1 MSTDVK
7 LRKAQQM
14 ENLMIPG
21 DLFLF
26 FGCCRSDKEFRV
38 KIVRAHLTPFMYS
51 VIVHGKKAPQIM
63 FKKKSR
69 KFFRKVLK
77 SKQAFGRKKEQHFLF
92 KKGGNR
98 SLRHC

>member
-51 VIVHGKKAPQIM
+51 VIVHGKKAPQM
-63 FKKKSR
+63 NFKKNQESFSE
-69 KFFRKVLK
+69 KF
-77 SKQAFGRKKEQHFLF
+77 
-92 KKGGNR
+92 
-98 SLRHC
+98 